1 MAKPDYQNEYMAW
14 IIIETFVSQVKDP
27 DVMGKMV
34 HDTWNEM
41 SGGIKVRIKKFEN
54 LFCICRDW
62 SHYYVAFSRSS
73 SCEMVIQLHHSW
85 ATSSIVC

>member
-1 MAKPDYQNEYMAW
+1 MLIPLPAVWLSQTTRMNMTW

-27 DVMGKMV
+27 DVTGKMV

-54 LFCICRDW
+54 LFCIC
-62 SHYYVAFSRSS
+62 
-73 SCEMVIQLHHSW
+73 M
-85 ATSSIVC
+85 